1 MARVKLELPTEL
13 PFQTVMDVSIGLV
26 NYASHMG
33 NDSALTVLHEARMR
47 YLRALGFQELDIEG
61 YGLIQADAVIVYK
74 SQAVWGD
81 RLIVEMALTDLS
93 AYGYDFFYRVRH
105 AGEARDVLHAKT
117 GMVFFD
123 YAANKPVRIPPVFL
137 AAIAQAPQQGAIP

>member
-1 MARVKLELPTEL
+1 MARVKLELPKEMPFTTE
-13 PFQTVMDVSIGLV
+13 MDVAIGLV

-47 YLRALGFQELDIEG
+47 YLKALGFEELNIDG

-81 RLIVEMALTDLS
+81 RLIVNIALTDIS
-93 AYGYDFFYRVRH
+93 DYGYDFFYRVRRVG
-105 AGEARDVLHAKT
+105 GERDVLHAKT

-123 YAANKPVRIPPVFL
+123 YAANKPVRIPQVFL
-137 AAIAQAPQQGAIP
+137 AAIAQAPQQGVTP